1 MNDNKRYTPTVQG
14 VGFLGVGNHKT
25 WVGGKKAP
33 AYRTWGN
40 ILMRC
45 YDPSYSVRNPTY
57 TGCTVAPEWHNFQ
70 VFAEWYHAQT
80 ICKGWELDKDLIVK
94 GNKVYSAETCSFV
107 PQEINYLLLNQKS
120 RRGDLPQGVS
130 RPHGRY
136 QARIR
141 VRGKSQH
148 IGNFSTPAAAFEA
161 YKGVKEA
168 HVKDMA
174 NFWKPELDPRVY
186 ATLMAYT
193 VTADD

>member
-14 VGFLGVGNHKT
+14 VGFLGVGDYKT
-25 WVGGKKAP
+25 KVGGKVTP
-33 AYRTWGN
+33 AYQTWTDM
-40 ILMRC
+40 LKRC
-45 YDPSYSVRNPTY
+45 YNPSCHAKYPTY
-57 TGCTVAPEWHNFQ
+57 IGCTVHEDWHNYQ
-70 VFAEWYHAQT
+70 VFAEWYYAQV
-80 ICKGWELDKDLIVK
+80 IGEGWALDKDLIVK

-107 PQEINYLLLNQKS
+107 PLEINLLLTNHKAG
-120 RRGDLPQGVS
+120 RGDLPQGVT
-130 RPHGRY
+130 RDKGHY

-141 VRGKSQH
+141 VRGQLQH
-148 IGNFSTPAAAFEA
+148 IGTFSTPEAAFEA

-174 NFWKPELDPRVY
+174 DFWKPELDPRVY